1 MPGQTLTVDLRAQV
15 VNIKVV
21 RGDRWSLAA
30 TFPGDLTGFLV
41 RGQVRPEP
49 DSPDELAEQLTV
61 AVTDAA
67 TGKFVFGQ
75 QHAFSGVYDIEIVTE
90 VGELGRT
97 WITGK
102 ISAVEDVTRV

>member
-1 MPGQTLTVDLRAQV
+1 VPAMTVDLRAQV
-15 VNIKVV
+15 VNIKVT
-21 RGDRWSLAA
+21 RGDRWSLSA
-30 TFPGDLTGFLV
+30 TFPDNLTGFLV

-49 DSPDELAEQLTV
+49 DSPDELAEDLTV

-67 TGKFVFGQ
+67 NGRFVFGQ

-97 WITGK
+97 WIRGR
-102 ISAVEDVTRV
+102 INAVEDVTRV